1 MTANS
6 KILEN
11 PLILEKEEHSSD
23 SEYEND
29 EEENQSQEE
38 NEEENEEIE
47 EEENEN
53 DEETTFKLVENTEL
67 YLLHK
72 DNIPVCYLKNK
83 EEAVNM
89 MWKVARSSKH
99 KYSANYNVF
108 LKENDQNSISI
119 VGYNRFFIVSY
130 ERLLSRFDITKIQ
143 ELQHFPDNKNTKE
156 EPKSSSR
163 WW

>member
-1 MTANS
+1 MTTNS

-11 PLILEKEEHSSD
+11 PLVLEKEEQSSD

-29 EEENQSQEE
+29 EY
-38 NEEENEEIE
+38 
-47 EEENEN
+47 EN
-53 DEETTFKLVENTEL
+53 DEEENDEEENDEEENDEEKTFKLVENTEL

-143 ELQHFPDNKNTKE
+143 ELQYFPHNKNTKE
-156 EPKSSSR
+156 ESKSSSR

>member
-23 SEYEND
+23 SEYE
-29 EEENQSQEE
+29 EENQSQEE
-38 NEEENEEIE
+38 NEDEDEDENDE
-47 EEENEN
+47 EN

-83 EEAVNM
+83 AEAVNM

-156 EPKSSSR
+156 EPKSSSK